1 MKRKYKMTTETQVT
15 QITNSINNILQRD
28 YKLKSLTYIKKTLLC
43 KQLDEYYQI
52 NDIFK
57 DFSIFLYEDESIG
70 FFVNLST
77 KSVDSDKEKTVILP
91 NDYNSFEEVINFING
106 YFDDVYFSISYL
118 RDKKINIIIEK
129 EI

>member
-1 MKRKYKMTTETQVT
+1 MTTETQVT